1 MKKSIVRKSISR
13 KLSTAQYETL
23 DVTVEIEEEIE
34 WNNVEE
40 RTEKTNN
47 VTKVLILDFKNTIA
61 QSLKH
66 MKLSKKLASVTG
78 SSDNKN

>member
-1 MKKSIVRKSISR
+1 MKKSVIRKSISR

-23 DVTVEIEEEIE
+23 DITVEIEEEIE
-34 WNNVEE
+34 WNSVEE

-47 VTKVLILDFKNTIA
+47 VTKVLILDFKNTVA

-66 MKLSKKLASVTG
+66 MKLKKKLASVTG
-78 SSDNKN
+78 SPDRKV